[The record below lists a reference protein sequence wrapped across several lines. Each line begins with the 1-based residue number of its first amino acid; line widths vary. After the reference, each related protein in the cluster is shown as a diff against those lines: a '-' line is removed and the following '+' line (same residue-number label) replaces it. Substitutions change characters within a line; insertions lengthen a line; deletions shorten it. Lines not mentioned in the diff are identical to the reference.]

1 MLERGGNA
9 VDAAVAIAA
18 VLAVVEPHASG
29 LGGDLVAL
37 VAEGGNGRIWT
48 VDGSGLVP
56 PEITIASELPF
67 PERGPQSIAVPAA
80 ARAWQLLHERWGT
93 LPLDVV
99 LAPAIE
105 LAGNGFPVG
114 HTLAASVAG
123 YRGLLARD
131 PRTAAIFLPGGA
143 PLVPGAILRQPALAR
158 TLKTLARVGLSDLYE
173 GATAAQLIRAIGEAG
188 GTHSAERFA
197 RAYAEVIE
205 PDAVHSRGWTV
216 YGPRSGAR
224 LPPLLTLLGILDH
237 LPLAHWKPLSADLLH
252 ALIEAAKLAWHA
264 TVADAETRDIQSR
277 TGSAPLVPERLYQLA
292 AAIDPRH
299 ARRYGSTVS
308 GGAEGSTAF
317 AVVDERG
324 ILVVA
329 VATLHQ
335 PFGSG
340 VVAGDTGI
348 LLNNGLAL
356 YHRTVGRY
364 PGLARGERVP
374 LLLCPTILVRGDRM
388 IGLGTAGSEAQL
400 VVPAHVFVHA
410 LEYGYTLQEA
420 VELPRWQLRT
430 RMVDWMPGRYT
441 VDVVEV
447 EGRLP
452 NATIEGLQARGHRVE
467 RLSRWGPIGAC
478 QVVVRQTDPVVLE
491 AAADPR
497 ADACALAW

>member
-1 MLERGGNA
+1 M
-9 VDAAVAIAA
+9 
-18 VLAVVEPHASG
+18 
-29 LGGDLVAL
+29 
-37 VAEGGNGRIWT
+37 
-48 VDGSGLVP
+48 
-56 PEITIASELPF
+56 
-67 PERGPQSIAVPAA
+67 
-80 ARAWQLLHERWGT
+80 T
-93 LPLDVV
+93 L
-99 LAPAIE
+99 
-105 LAGNGFPVG
+105 F
-114 HTLAASVAG
+114 
-123 YRGLLARD
+123 
-131 PRTAAIFLPGGA
+131 
-143 PLVPGAILRQPALAR
+143 
-158 TLKTLARVGLSDLYE
+158 
-173 GATAAQLIRAIGEAG
+173 
-188 GTHSAERFA
+188 
-197 RAYAEVIE
+197 
-205 PDAVHSRGWTV
+205 
-216 YGPRSGAR
+216 
-224 LPPLLTLLGILDH
+224 GILDH

-264 TVADAETRDIQSR
+264 ALAPAEALDTRSR
-277 TGSAPLVPERLYQLA
+277 TGSATPAPERLHQLA
-292 AAIDPRH
+292 TAIDPRH
-299 ARRYGSTVS
+299 ARQWGSTVS

-364 PGLARGERVP
+364 PRLPRGERVP
-374 LLLCPTILVRGDRM
+374 LLLCPTILVQGGRM
-388 IGLGTAGSEAQL
+388 IGLGTAGGEAQL
-400 VVPAHVFVHA
+400 AVPAHVLVHA

-420 VELPRWQLRT
+420 VERPRWQLRT

-478 QVVVRQTDPVVLE
+478 QVVMRQTEPVVLE

-497 ADACALAW
+497 GDAGALAW